1 MIELLAMFISRHA
14 SFFKAYGNL
23 FLISVLLMAYIA
35 DYLIRKKLHVKTYK
49 KWTLRTLIFF
59 INILVG
65 SMLFMINFPLKPM
78 VESLAKV
85 QRNIGAHLDDFTFTT
100 FSDDKNHSL
109 AEYQGK
115 VVLINFWATYC
126 GGCIKEFPDI
136 KKLEGTYCE
145 KIKVLVLSD
154 EEPAKIIQVVQKL
167 DAPSGIGFYTNEKW
181 MNLES
186 FRPVTIILDKNGII
200 REYKWGRNNF
210 EEFKEMI
217 NKYLN

>member
-1 MIELLAMFISRHA
+1 
-14 SFFKAYGNL
+14 
-23 FLISVLLMAYIA
+23 
-35 DYLIRKKLHVKTYK
+35 
-49 KWTLRTLIFF
+49 
-59 INILVG
+59 
-65 SMLFMINFPLKPM
+65 M

-85 QRNIGAHLDDFTFTT
+85 QRNIGAHLDDFAFTT

-109 AEYQGK
+109 AEYQRK

-126 GGCIKEFPDI
+126 GGCITEFPDI
-136 KKLEGTYCE
+136 EKLEGTFSE

-167 DAPSGIGFYTNEKW
+167 DAPSGFGFYTNEKW

-200 REYKWGRNNF
+200 REYKWGQNNF